1 MSNTVDLF
9 SPFQLGALTLPN
21 RIIMAP
27 LTRCRASKDGLPTV
41 LFSIYYAQR
50 ASAGLIISEATQVS
64 PQGQGYPR
72 TPGIYSA
79 EQVTEWKKVTDAV
92 HVAGGRIFMQLW
104 HVGRISHPSLQPDG
118 ALPVAPSAIA
128 PRFGEAYTYEGEKPY
143 VVPRALETDEIAG
156 IVEQYR
162 QGAANAKAAGFDGVE
177 IHGAFGYLLDQFLQ
191 DNSNQR
197 TDKYGGS
204 IENRARLLLEVT
216 EAVVSVWG
224 SGRVGVKLGA
234 SNTYNDMQDSDPVKT
249 FSYVVA
255 ALNQFDLAYV
265 QIMEASEAD
274 LRHGGRDIPTSIFS
288 NLYQGTLMVNG
299 GYDKARGNVI
309 IAGGGADL
317 VSFGTL
323 FISNPDLPIRLLLD
337 APLTPANPTTYYPSF
352 EPVLEGCPDSGG
364 YTDYQLMVTERSLQ
378 AAL

>member
-1 MSNTVDLF
+1 MSDPNLF

-27 LTRCRASKDGLPTV
+27 LTRCRAGKENLPTV

-50 ASAGLIISEATQVS
+50 ASAGLLISEATQVS

-72 TPGIYSA
+72 TPGIYTA
-79 EQVTEWKKVTDAV
+79 EQVTEWKQVTDAV

-143 VVPRALETDEIAG
+143 VTPRALETEEIPS
-156 IVEQYR
+156 IVAQYR
-162 QGAANAKAAGFDGVE
+162 QGAENAKLAGFDGVE
-177 IHGAFGYLLDQFLQ
+177 IHAAFGYLIDQFLQ

-204 IENRARLLLEVT
+204 IENRARLLMEIIA
-216 EAVVSVWG
+216 AVVGVWG
-224 SGRVGVKLGA
+224 GDRVGVKLGA
-234 SNTYNDMQDSDPVKT
+234 SNTYNDMADSDPVKL
-249 FSYVVA
+249 FSYVVE

-274 LRHGGRDIPTSIFS
+274 LRHGGRDIPTSIFRA
-288 NLYQGTLMVNG
+288 LYKGTLMVNG
-299 GYDKARGNVI
+299 GYDKKRSNAVLANGV
-309 IAGGGADL
+309 ADL

-323 FISNPDLPIRLLLD
+323 FISNPDLPLRFLLD
-337 APLTPANPTTYYPSF
+337 APLTPADSATYYPSF
-352 EPVLEGCPDSGG
+352 EPVQEGCPDSGG
-364 YTDYQLMVTERSLQ
+364 YTTYPLLVTERALQ
-378 AAL
+378 PV